1 MQADAGPERPASVSA
16 GGAAPERDDVALLI
30 DFENLKWSLQNRY
43 HVAPSL
49 GSLMEAVGEQGR
61 IVVARAYADW
71 TDGRLR
77 LDAPNLYGAGIEPVY
92 VPGGVRNSAD
102 VRMAVDAVDLCGRF
116 ANISTFVLVTGDQ
129 DLIHAL
135 NHLRLQGRRVVIVGV
150 GYSTSAFLSASADA
164 VMVYERDI
172 QPVDETGVDD
182 FAPVSAAGAPPLE
195 STYEYIKT
203 ILREQSGR
211 EMMPFTKLVGA
222 LRERYGF
229 SARDWYGLPFRVLM
243 LRAADAG
250 HVRLSTIGGFDYAG
264 LADSPQPELDSLAD
278 AAEADQRGRDLQDTF
293 NIHLE
298 DLSLG
303 EQRTLLTFLHDL
315 QDRSL
320 YMTFKYMVDNL
331 VFHGVLPRLSR
342 EQVSVLINHL
352 ADLGILNRQSA
363 TGVQPDTGMSYSYNT
378 FAYDAQHPDAR
389 AVFAPPEDNPFAPLL
404 PAVEEAR
411 GENGAASMDD
421 VQEAIERRIERP
433 LTSFGFDSALSYFK
447 AAEIEGLVEIEAGP
461 DGGDVLVVRDA
472 GM

>member
-1 MQADAGPERPASVSA
+1 MQADAGPELPAGVAAS
-16 GGAAPERDDVALLI
+16 GAAAPHGDVALLI

-43 HVAPSL
+43 HVSPSL
-49 GSLMEAVGEQGR
+49 GSLVEAVGEQGR

-164 VMVYERDI
+164 VLVYERDI
-172 QPVDETGVDD
+172 QPVDETDVDEL
-182 FAPVSAAGAPPLE
+182 APVSAIGAPPLE
-195 STYEYIKT
+195 TTYAYIKAV
-203 ILREQSGR
+203 LRDHAAD
-211 EMMPFTKLVGA
+211 MLPFTKLVAA

-250 HVRLSTIGGFDYAG
+250 HVRLSTIGGFDYAS
-264 LADSPQPELDSLAD
+264 LADSPQPELDSP
-278 AAEADQRGRDLQDTF
+278 AAAFEADQRGRDLQDAF

-303 EQRTLLTFLHDL
+303 EQRSLLTFLHDL

-352 ADLGILNRQSA
+352 ADRGILNRQSA
-363 TGVQPDTGMSYSYNT
+363 TGLQPDTGMTYTYNT
-378 FAYDAQHPDAR
+378 FAYDANHPDAE
-389 AVFAPPEDNPFAPLL
+389 AVFAPPEDDPFAPLL

-411 GENGAASMDD
+411 DASGAASLND

-433 LTSFGFDSALSYFK
+433 LTSFGFDSARSYFK
-447 AAEIEGLVEIEAGP
+447 AAELEGLVEIESGP
-461 DGGDVLVVRDA
+461 DGAEVLVRR
-472 GM
+472 

>member
-1 MQADAGPERPASVSA
+1 
-16 GGAAPERDDVALLI
+16 
-30 DFENLKWSLQNRY
+30 
-43 HVAPSL
+43 
-49 GSLMEAVGEQGR
+49 
-61 IVVARAYADW
+61 
-71 TDGRLR
+71 
-77 LDAPNLYGAGIEPVY
+77 
-92 VPGGVRNSAD
+92 
-102 VRMAVDAVDLCGRF
+102 MAVDAVDLCGRF

-182 FAPVSAAGAPPLE
+182 LAPVSAVGAPPLE
-195 STYEYIKT
+195 TTYEYMKT

-211 EMMPFTKLVGA
+211 EMMPFTKLVA
-222 LRERYGF
+222 TMRERYGF

-264 LADSPQPELDSLAD
+264 LADSPQPELDALAD
-278 AAEADQRGRDLQDTF
+278 AVEADQRGRDLQGSF

-315 QDRSL
+315 QERSL

-352 ADLGILNRQSA
+352 ADIGILNRQSA
-363 TGVQPDTGMSYSYNT
+363 TGVQPDTGMSYTYNT
-378 FAYDAQHPDAR
+378 FAYDEQHPDAQ
-389 AVFAPPEDNPFAPLL
+389 AVFAPPEENPFAPLL

-411 GENGAASMDD
+411 GENGAASLDD

-447 AAEIEGLVEIEAGP
+447 AAELEGLVEIAAGP
-461 DGGDVLVVRDA
+461 NGDEVLVVRE
-472 GM
+472 

>member
-1 MQADAGPERPASVSA
+1 MQADAGPERLANVTS
-16 GGAAPERDDVALLI
+16 GGVAPERDDVALLI

-116 ANISTFVLVTGDQ
+116 TNISTFVLVTGDQ

-150 GYSTSAFLSASADA
+150 GYSTSSFLSASADA

-182 FAPVSAAGAPPLE
+182 LAPVSAVGAPPLE
-195 STYEYIKT
+195 ATYEYIKT

-211 EMMPFTKLVGA
+211 EMLPFTKLVAA

-278 AAEADQRGRDLQDTF
+278 AAEADQRRRDLQDTF

-303 EQRTLLTFLHDL
+303 EQRTLLSFLQDL

-363 TGVQPDTGMSYSYNT
+363 TGVQPDSGMSYTYNT
-378 FAYDAQHPDAR
+378 FAYDAQHPDAK
-389 AVFAPPEDNPFAPLL
+389 AVFAPADDNPFAPLL

-411 GENGAASMDD
+411 GENGAASLDR
-421 VQEAIERRIERP
+421 VQEVIERRIERP
-433 LTSFGFDSALSYFK
+433 LTSLGFDSARSYFK
-447 AAEIEGLVEIEAGP
+447 AAELEGLVEIEAGP
-461 DGGDVLVVRDA
+461 NGDEMLVVRE
-472 GM
+472 

>member
-1 MQADAGPERPASVSA
+1 MQADAGPERLTSVAPA
-16 GGAAPERDDVALLI
+16 GGSTDQCDVALLI

-43 HVAPSL
+43 HVAPSI
-49 GSLMEAVGEQGR
+49 GSLMEAVSDQGR

-77 LDAPNLYGAGIEPVY
+77 VDAPNLYGAGIEPVY

-135 NHLRLQGRRVVIVGV
+135 NYLRLQGRRVVIIGV

-172 QPVDETGVDD
+172 QPVDESGADEL
-182 FAPVSAAGAPPLE
+182 APISALGAPPLE
-195 STYEYIKT
+195 TTYEFMKA
-203 ILREQSGR
+203 ILRDQAGR
-211 EMMPFTKLVGA
+211 EMMPFTKLVAA
-222 LRERYGF
+222 LRERHGF
-229 SARDWYGLPFRVLM
+229 SSRDWYGLPFRVLM
-243 LRAADAG
+243 LRAADSG

-264 LADSPQPELDSLAD
+264 LADSPQPELDSPAA
-278 AAEADQRGRDLQDTF
+278 AAEADQRGLDLQDTF

-303 EQRTLLTFLHDL
+303 EQRALLAFLRDL

-352 ADLGILNRQSA
+352 ADIGILNRQSA
-363 TGVQPDTGMSYSYNT
+363 TGVQPDTGMTYTYNT
-378 FAYDAQHPDAR
+378 FAYDGEHPSAQ
-389 AVFAPPEDNPFAPLL
+389 AVFAPEDENPFAPLL

-411 GENGAASMDD
+411 DANGAATLED

-433 LTSFGFDSALSYFK
+433 LTSFGFDSARSYFK
-447 AAEIEGLVEIEAGP
+447 AAELEGLVAIESDP
-461 DGGDVLVVRDA
+461 DGGEVVVVR
-472 GM
+472 

>member
-1 MQADAGPERPASVSA
+1 METDERSERPTIVAPSVVS
-16 GGAAPERDDVALLI
+16 GGTSSSGDVALLI

-43 HVAPSL
+43 HVSPSL
-49 GSLMEAVGEQGR
+49 GSLVEAISDQGR

-77 LDAPNLYGAGIEPVY
+77 VDAPNLYGAGIEPVY

-164 VMVYERDI
+164 VLVYERDI
-172 QPVDETGVDD
+172 QPVDESVVDTFD
-182 FAPVSAAGAPPLE
+182 PVSAIGAPPME
-195 STYEYIKT
+195 TTYEYIKT
-203 ILREQSGR
+203 ILRDQSGR
-211 EMMPFTKLVGA
+211 EMMPFTKLVAA

-243 LRAADAG
+243 LRASEMG

-264 LADSPQPELDSLAD
+264 LADSPQPELDSPAA
-278 AAEADQRGRDLQDTF
+278 AAEADQRGLDLQDSF

-298 DLSLG
+298 DLSIG
-303 EQRTLLTFLHDL
+303 EQRAVLSFLRDL
-315 QDRSL
+315 QARSL

-342 EQVSVLINHL
+342 DQVSVLINHL
-352 ADLGILNRQSA
+352 ADVGILNRQSA
-363 TGVQPDTGMSYSYNT
+363 TGSQPDTGMTYTYNT
-378 FAYDAQHPDAR
+378 FAFNGEHPDAK
-389 AVFAPPEDNPFAPLL
+389 AILAHSEDNPFASLL
-404 PAVEEAR
+404 AAVEEVRDA
-411 GENGAASMDD
+411 NGAASLTD
-421 VQEAIERRIERP
+421 VQEAIERRVERP
-433 LTSFGFDSALSYFK
+433 LTSFGFDSPRAYFN
-447 AAEIEGLVEIEAGP
+447 AARQEGLVEIDVDP
-461 DGGDVLVVRDA
+461 DGRDIVVLRR
-472 GM
+472 